1 MKWVTR
7 LFIGGAILFGVGTAG
22 YLAWSYQRDF
32 NWLPDWGSVLPFNET
47 NEAGFTFIVM
57 GDNEGDTPVFQAIIR
72 QASTKPAKFLINVA
86 DLTPN
91 SKLSDFELVKN
102 RLDSLPFSYYTAV
115 GNNDIVGD
123 RSRRRYLTSFSQA
136 QLGVGNSQTTYYS
149 FDEGPAHFVVLDN
162 ADRRVGFD
170 EDQLA
175 WLDRDLAQT
184 DQRWIFLFMHRPVDV
199 PLTDV
204 YGDDETPASRQSN
217 EKFKAILRRYPVTR
231 IYTGHLHV
239 YFSYKLE
246 GVPVTITGGGG
257 AAPQAVLA
265 DLLGEQ
271 FHYLEV
277 QVTDSEVNQS
287 VQRIESTD

>member
-32 NWLPDWGSVLPFNET
+32 NWLPDWRSVLPS
-47 NEAGFTFIVM
+47 ADSSRGGFTFLVM
-57 GDNEGDTPVFQAIIR
+57 GDNEGDTPIFQEIIR
-72 QASTKPAKFLINVA
+72 RASAQPAQFLVNVA

-91 SKLSDFELVKN
+91 AQPADFELVKS
-102 RLDSLPFSYYTAV
+102 RLESLPFPYYTAV

-123 RSRRRYLTSFSQA
+123 RSRSRYLARFNQS
-136 QLGVGNSQTTYYS
+136 QLGVGQGQTTYYS

-170 EDQLA
+170 DDQLA

-204 YGDDETPASRQSN
+204 YGDDETPASRRSN
-217 EKFKAILRRYPVTR
+217 EAFKAVLRRYPVTR

-239 YFSYKLE
+239 YFSYELE

-257 AAPQAVLA
+257 AAPQAALA
-265 DLLGEQ
+265 DLIGEQ

-277 QVTDSEVNQS
+277 EVTDSDVSQTVHRLDSNP
-287 VQRIESTD
+287 